1 MFRTHNHERG
11 NDKNK
16 QKNNNVPRFTSM
28 QILPP
33 ASSLLRPAPGL
44 SGAAKVRPV
53 AMPPLTKRTT
63 TTTTTMTSNAEQLRS
78 GWTVGVLEPIPMIYV
93 LERTHVF
100 VNESADMIA
109 NRIAECLRL
118 GSMVASYH
126 KQEVCVHTA
135 FYTRLVFF
143 LGTFPKKFFQMLLIF
158 LVVDPIFCCFS
169 SFCFA

>member
-1 MFRTHNHERG
+1 MSEKKIVE
-11 NDKNK
+11 D
-16 QKNNNVPRFTSM
+16 VPRFTSM

-44 SGAAKVRPV
+44 SGGAKVRPV
-53 AMPPLTKRTT
+53 AMPPLTKRTTTTT

-126 KQEVCVHTA
+126 KQEVCVHTT
-135 FYTRLVFF
+135 FYTRLVFS
-143 LGTFPKKFFQMLLIF
+143 FFGQRSQKISSK
-158 LVVDPIFCCFS
+158 CC
-169 SFCFA
+169 